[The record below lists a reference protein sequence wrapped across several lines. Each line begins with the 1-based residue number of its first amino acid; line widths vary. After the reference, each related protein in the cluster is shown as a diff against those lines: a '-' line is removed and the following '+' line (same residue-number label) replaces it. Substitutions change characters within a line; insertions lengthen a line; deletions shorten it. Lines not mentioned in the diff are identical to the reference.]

1 MLLYPATWHGQSQY
15 NSADLMVLK
24 SFEPAILVRQDTGK
38 FSAARMRHAGG
49 GHPFAIGCG
58 VK

>member
-1 MLLYPATWHGQSQY
+1 
-15 NSADLMVLK
+15 MVLK